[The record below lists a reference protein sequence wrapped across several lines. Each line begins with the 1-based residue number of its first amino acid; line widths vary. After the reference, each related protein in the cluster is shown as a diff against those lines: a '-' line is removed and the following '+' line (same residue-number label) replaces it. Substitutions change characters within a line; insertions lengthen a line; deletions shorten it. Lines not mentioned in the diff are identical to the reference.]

1 MNRLRTIS
9 IGLLAVT
16 AALGLVACGDDDDG
30 SADTTTTAE
39 QSTTTTAESSATI
52 RFDEEI
58 QKELADVGCYEG
70 EIDGILG
77 AESDAAILE
86 FQRFDGI
93 AADGELGPETERALK
108 DAVAAGRTVCDSN
121 VTTTS
126 SVTTTTAAGTAPCTA
141 SALMEGLPDEGET
154 ITSYVCS
161 EGYAAGSVSGGTKF
175 LLQDD
180 GGRWVAPS
188 QDPCGSAS
196 AGLPA
201 VILED
206 GCDS

>member
-16 AALGLVACGDDDDG
+16 ATLGLAACGDDD
-30 SADTTTTAE
+30 SADTTTTTAE
-39 QSTTTTAESSATI
+39 QTTTTAGESEATI
-52 RFDEEI
+52 RFDEQI
-58 QKELADVGCYEG
+58 QQELADVGCYKG

-77 AESDAAILE
+77 AETDAAILE
-86 FQRFDGI
+86 FQRYDGI
-93 AADGELGPETERALK
+93 TADGELGPETEKALK

-126 SVTTTTAAGTAPCTA
+126 SATTTTASGTAPCTA
-141 SALMEGLPDEGET
+141 AALMGGLPDEGET

-161 EGYAAGSVSGGTKF
+161 EGYAAGSVSSGGTF
-175 LLQDD
+175 LLQAD
-180 GGRWVAPS
+180 GDRWVAPS
-188 QDPCGSAS
+188 QDPCDSAS
-196 AGLPA
+196 AGIPP